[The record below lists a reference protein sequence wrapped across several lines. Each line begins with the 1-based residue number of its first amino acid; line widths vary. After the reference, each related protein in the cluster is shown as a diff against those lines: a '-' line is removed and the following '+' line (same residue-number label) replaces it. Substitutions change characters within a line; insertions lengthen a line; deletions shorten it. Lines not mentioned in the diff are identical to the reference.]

1 MRKFQDRFSFASS
14 RHRPRLVSLRRKGQS
29 GEEVRK
35 MELNL
40 DAISGG
46 LDEVKWKCAMFLYD
60 VEEVAHVAP
69 SQISILSYPSKQ
81 PLTGKTDRSALTK
94 LVKPDTIWTV
104 DIGANNSDML
114 NEW

>member
-1 MRKFQDRFSFASS
+1 
-14 RHRPRLVSLRRKGQS
+14 
-29 GEEVRK
+29 

-46 LDEVKWKCAMFLYD
+46 LDEVKWKCALFLYD
-60 VEEVAHVAP
+60 VDEVTHVAP
-69 SQISILSYPSKQ
+69 SQISILAYPSKQ
-81 PLTGKTDRSALTK
+81 PLTGKTNRSALTK

-104 DIGANNSDML
+104 DIGTNNSDMV